1 MVNITSIAK
10 ELSIPEDE
18 LIKES
23 LRTYLQDKLIEIE
36 SEIFRIKK
44 KFGVEDI
51 YELDKKA
58 EEGKIS
64 EEEAFEDYFLL
75 DNLEAEKEK
84 IEKILENLNG

>member
-58 EEGKIS
+58 AEGKIT

-84 IEKILENLNG
+84 IEKLLENLNG

>member
-10 ELSIPEDE
+10 ELSITEDE

-23 LRTYLQDKLIEIE
+23 LKTYLQDKLLEIE

-44 KFGVEDI
+44 KLGVENI
-51 YELDKKA
+51 HELNAKA
-58 EEGKIS
+58 EKGEIS

-84 IEKILENLNG
+84 IEKILTL

>member
-1 MVNITSIAK
+1 MINITSIAK

-23 LRTYLQDKLIEIE
+23 LKKYLQDKLLEIE

-44 KFGVEDI
+44 RFRVENI

-58 EEGKIS
+58 KEGEII

-84 IEKILENLNG
+84 IEKLLEKLNG

>member
-1 MVNITSIAK
+1 MINITSIAK

-23 LRTYLQDKLIEIE
+23 LKKYLQDKLLEIE

-44 KFGVEDI
+44 RFSVENI

-58 EEGKIS
+58 KEGEII

-84 IEKILENLNG
+84 IEKLLEKLNG

>member
-1 MVNITSIAK
+1 MVNIASIAK

-23 LRTYLQDKLIEIE
+23 LKAYLQDKLIEIE

-44 KFGVEDI
+44 KFGVTNI
-51 YELDKKA
+51 YELNKKA
-58 EEGKIS
+58 EKGEIS
-64 EEEAFEDYFLL
+64 ENEAFEDYFLL

-84 IEKILENLNG
+84 IEKLLESLNG

>member
-1 MVNITSIAK
+1 MVNITSIAR
-10 ELSIPEDE
+10 ELSISEDE

-23 LRTYLQDKLIEIE
+23 LRTYLQDKLLEIE

-44 KFGVEDI
+44 KFGVKNI

-84 IEKILENLNG
+84 IEKILEKLNG

>member
-58 EEGKIS
+58 EEGKIT

-84 IEKILENLNG
+84 IEKLLENLNG